1 MLDYAAGMG
10 NREALLAG
18 AKRCIV
24 EKGYAHTTARDIV
37 AASGTNLASIGY
49 HFGSKDALLDAAIL
63 DSFDDWDDDIEA
75 ALRDHH
81 DGQPTDRLAA
91 FLDVLIEKVRT
102 DRAMVAASVQWVA
115 QIEFSTAV
123 RGQLAEAFAGAR
135 RAFAAM
141 LLGVEED
148 AVDDESARRVGS
160 LGLAL
165 VNGLVLQWLVDP
177 GRAPSGQD
185 VAAAL
190 RALVLPEG
198 ASALGE

>member
-1 MLDYAAGMG
+1 MG

-75 ALRDHH
+75 ALAGRP
-81 DGQPTDRLAA
+81 DGAPADRLAA
-91 FLDVLIEKVRT
+91 FLDVLVDKVRT
-102 DRAMVAASVQWVA
+102 DRAIVAASVQWVA
-115 QIEFSTAV
+115 QIEFSTTV
-123 RGQLAEAFAGAR
+123 RGELAQAYVRAR
-135 RAFAAM
+135 RGFAAM
-141 LLGVEED
+141 LLGVAED
-148 AVDDESARRVGS
+148 AVDDDTARRVGS

-165 VNGLVLQWLVDP
+165 VNGVVLQALVDTD
-177 GRAPSGQD
+177 RAPSGQD
-185 VAAAL
+185 IAAAL
-190 RALVLPEG
+190 RVVV
-198 ASALGE
+198 SARGQ

>member
-1 MLDYAAGMG
+1 MG

-63 DSFDDWDDDIEA
+63 DSFDDWDDDVEA
-75 ALRDHH
+75 ALRDHR
-81 DGQPTDRLAA
+81 DGPPIDRLAA
-91 FLDVLIEKVRT
+91 FLDVVMEKVRT
-102 DRAMVAASVQWVA
+102 ERTMAAASLQWVA
-115 QIEFSTAV
+115 QVEFSERI
-123 RGQLAEAFAGAR
+123 RGRLAEVYVGAR
-135 RAFAAM
+135 RGFAAM

-148 AVDDESARRVGS
+148 AVDDESARKVGS
-160 LGLAL
+160 VGLAL

-177 GRAPSGQD
+177 DRAPSGRD
-185 VAAAL
+185 AAAAV
-190 RALVLPEG
+190 RAVMLPVG
-198 ASALGE
+198 ASASGESPSLG

>member
-1 MLDYAAGMG
+1 MG

-63 DSFDDWDDDIEA
+63 DSFDDWDEDIEA
-75 ALRDHH
+75 ALADQP
-81 DGQPTDRLAA
+81 DGAPADRLAA
-91 FLDVLIEKVRT
+91 FLDVLIDKVRT

-115 QIEFSTAV
+115 QIEFSATV
-123 RGQLAEAFAGAR
+123 RVQLAEAYVRAR
-135 RAFAAM
+135 GGFAAM
-141 LLGVEED
+141 LLGVPEVEVDED
-148 AVDDESARRVGS
+148 TARRVGS

-165 VNGLVLQWLVDP
+165 VNGVVLQALVDAD
-177 GRAPSGQD
+177 RAPSGRD
-185 VAAAL
+185 IAAAL
-190 RALVLPEG
+190 RAVV
-198 ASALGE
+198 SAGG

>member
-1 MLDYAAGMG
+1 MG

-18 AKRCIV
+18 AKRCIL

-63 DSFDDWDDDIEA
+63 DSFDDWDLDIEA
-75 ALRDHH
+75 ALRGLQ
-81 DGQPTDRLAA
+81 DGSPVDRLAA
-91 FLDVLIEKVRT
+91 FLDVLIDKVRT
-102 DRAMVAASVQWVA
+102 DRAVVAASVQWVA
-115 QIEFSTAV
+115 QIEFSDLI
-123 RGQLAEAFAGAR
+123 RGQLAEAYAGAR
-135 RAFAAM
+135 RDFGAI
-141 LLGVEED
+141 LLGD
-148 AVDDESARRVGS
+148 AEVDDERALAVGS

-177 GRAPSGQD
+177 DRAPSGRD

-190 RALVLPEG
+190 RALVLPVA
-198 ASALGE
+198 ASADGQ